1 MKIGRFSKLLSGLL
15 LLATIVG
22 FCTSQSSL
30 AQTPQSEYFK
40 QTGHRVEG
48 EFLDYFYKRGGLA
61 IFGYPIT
68 ERFVDQGIT
77 VQYFQK
83 ARMEL
88 HPENPEPYRVQLG
101 LLAEELKYRQP
112 PVPEPQPRSRRKLY
126 FPETGHTVSYAF
138 LDFFKANGG
147 IDIFGYPIT
156 EMFFEDGQIVQ
167 YFQRLKVQWQ
177 PNDPATTV
185 VVGNL
190 GEVYLRFYSNRMP
203 AWALQPVSE
212 SDDSVIVQPTMTPE
226 ISGIRAVVSLRY
238 SVMSKKRNQTVSVLV
253 TDNSGAPCPNAR
265 VRISFV
271 ETPSN
276 TMLAGSEVTLSTDK
290 QGFAQAS
297 IPVNGGRSGAQIV
310 VRATVTCAGLTTTA
324 QNVFLLW
331 W

>member
-1 MKIGRFSKLLSGLL
+1 MNIGRFFRKLSGLL
-15 LLATIVG
+15 LLAIVVG
-22 FCTSQSSL
+22 FCTPQPGL
-30 AQTPQSEYFK
+30 TQTPQSEYFK

-48 EFLDYFYKRGGLA
+48 EFLNYFYKYGELA

-112 PVPEPQPRSRRKLY
+112 PVPEPQPRSRRKVY

-167 YFQRLKVQWQ
+167 YFQRLKMQWQ
-177 PNDPATTV
+177 PNDPTTAV
-185 VVGNL
+185 VIGNL
-190 GEVYLRFYSNRMP
+190 GEVYLRFYSSRMP

-212 SDDSVIVQPTMTPE
+212 NDDSIIIQPTMTPE
-226 ISGIRAVVSLRY
+226 INALRAVVSLRY

-253 TDNSGAPCPNAR
+253 TDNSGQPCPNAQ
-265 VRISFV
+265 VAISFI

-276 TMLAGSEVTLSTDK
+276 IALPGSDIILTTDK

-297 IPVNGGRSGAQIV
+297 IPVNGGRSGAQII
-310 VRATVTCAGLTTTA
+310 VRATATYLGFTTTA